1 MARFQIEK
9 GERFSLNK
17 SEGLEKV
24 RVDLNWKSGADLD
37 ASAFLIG
44 DDGLIGDDADFVF
57 YNSAKRANP
66 ETGEFEPFD
75 KGVHGNKKK
84 WQSCTVPV
92 SADGSV
98 LGSADDLGDG
108 DDDGDDA
115 GEVMHVNLSKV
126 GPKIQEI
133 IFCVT
138 IYHGDQDG
146 VTFGD
151 VREPSITI
159 YNEETDEELC
169 TYNLKENFSSE
180 TAVEAAKLVCNEDGE
195 WEFEAIGEG
204 HDGGLQ
210 TLIDMYA

>member
-75 KGVHGNKKK
+75 KGVHGTKRNGRAALFLFR
-84 WQSCTVPV
+84 QMALCLAQPMT
-92 SADGSV
+92 
-98 LGSADDLGDG
+98 L
-108 DDDGDDA
+108 
-115 GEVMHVNLSKV
+115 VMVMMM
-126 GPKIQEI
+126 
-133 IFCVT
+133 VT
-138 IYHGDQDG
+138 TQ
-146 VTFGD
+146 
-151 VREPSITI
+151 
-159 YNEETDEELC
+159 
-169 TYNLKENFSSE
+169 
-180 TAVEAAKLVCNEDGE
+180 AK
-195 WEFEAIGEG
+195 
-204 HDGGLQ
+204 
-210 TLIDMYA
+210 

>member
-24 RVDLNWKSGADLD
+24 QIDLNWKSGADLD
-37 ASAFLIG
+37 ASAFLVG
-44 DDGLIGDDADFVF
+44 EDGLIQDDADFVF
-57 YNSAKRANP
+57 YNSKNRANP
-66 ETGEFEPFD
+66 ETGELEPFD
-75 KGVHGNKKK
+75 RAVHGNKKN
-84 WQSCTVPV
+84 WQNSTVPV

-108 DDDGDDA
+108 DEEEGEEA
-115 GEVMHVNLSKV
+115 GETMHVDLTKV

-138 IYHGDQDG
+138 IYHGDKDG
-146 VTFGD
+146 VTFGA

-159 YNEETDEELC
+159 SNEDTGEELC
-169 TYNLKENFSSE
+169 RYNLKDERF
-180 TAVEAAKLVCNEDGE
+180 V
-195 WEFEAIGEG
+195 
-204 HDGGLQ
+204 
-210 TLIDMYA
+210 